1 MNAIDI
7 LILNSFSAAFD
18 LKYVIRDF
26 KLLLYVY
33 LRFTVLNPTLLKYG
47 RILFSNLDSKVVSF

>member
-18 LKYVIRDF
+18 LKYVIRHYE
-26 KLLLYVY
+26 KLLLCIHISGIHCSY
-33 LRFTVLNPTLLKYG
+33 LLYFVQNLLNYKKT
-47 RILFSNLDSKVVSF
+47 

>member
-33 LRFTVLNPTLLKYG
+33 LGFTVLNPTLLKYG
-47 RILFSNLDSKVVSF
+47 RILFSNLDSKIVSF